1 MHKNIDYESLL
12 SFVQDNPNAGISL
25 TISENEFDQAIKAI
39 ISALITNET
48 PPTQL
53 VSYLEY
59 RARYIYIELSQL
71 STVMVNN
78 IDIDNGLIWCNEV
91 YIETKAIDL
100 SVLERRSSRFKL
112 FANTVTQIILHPYR
126 TKSKSLILHLDTD
139 AKVIHNKDT
148 NTIIISN
155 LSDIERMM

>member
-1 MHKNIDYESLL
+1 MFKFKPYITVIGEN
-12 SFVQDNPNAGISL
+12 GL
-25 TISENEFDQAIKAI
+25 TVDF
-39 ISALITNET
+39 
-48 PPTQL
+48 
-53 VSYLEY
+53 
-59 RARYIYIELSQL
+59 ELSQL

-100 SVLERRSSRFKL
+100 SSLTRRSSRFKL
-112 FANTVTQIILHPYR
+112 FANTITQIILHPYR
-126 TKSKSLILHLDTD
+126 SKSKFLILHLDTD

-155 LSDIERMM
+155 LSDTERMV

>member
-1 MHKNIDYESLL
+1 MFKFKPYITVIGEN
-12 SFVQDNPNAGISL
+12 GL
-25 TISENEFDQAIKAI
+25 TVDF
-39 ISALITNET
+39 
-48 PPTQL
+48 
-53 VSYLEY
+53 
-59 RARYIYIELSQL
+59 ELSQL
-71 STVMVNN
+71 STFMANN

-126 TKSKSLILHLDTD
+126 TQSKSLILHLDTD

>member
-1 MHKNIDYESLL
+1 MFKFKPYITVIGEN
-12 SFVQDNPNAGISL
+12 GL
-25 TISENEFDQAIKAI
+25 TVDF
-39 ISALITNET
+39 
-48 PPTQL
+48 
-53 VSYLEY
+53 
-59 RARYIYIELSQL
+59 ELSQL
-71 STVMVNN
+71 STFMANN

-126 TKSKSLILHLDTD
+126 VKSKSLILHLDTD

-155 LSDIERMM
+155 LSEINNEEKGETNG